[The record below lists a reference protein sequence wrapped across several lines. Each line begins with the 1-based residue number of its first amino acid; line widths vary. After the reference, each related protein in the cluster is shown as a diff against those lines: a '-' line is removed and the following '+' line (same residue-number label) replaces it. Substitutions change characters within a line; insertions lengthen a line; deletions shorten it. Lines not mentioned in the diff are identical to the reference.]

1 MSTNPKASQ
10 KQRAASDPHVTAWVN
25 ANAGSG
31 KTHVL
36 VDRVV
41 RLMLDGVEPSRIMCL
56 TFTKAAAAEM
66 ANRLFDR
73 LSAWIT
79 LDDEALVDQLTA
91 LGQTAPDGASLE
103 RARQLFTRALETPGG
118 LKIQTIHAF
127 CERVLQLF
135 PVEAGI
141 VPHFAMLDDRAA
153 GEMLEAARD
162 KVLLAAQ
169 SGSDVELA
177 AALSDVASR
186 AQSDQFGKLLSQLLA
201 MRADLGTVFVP
212 EQGLLRANAAL
223 RSTFELGEHE
233 QQADVRATL
242 TIDRGEYERLAGA
255 LESGSKTDIERAS

>member
-1 MSTNPKASQ
+1 MSIHVKASMA
-10 KQRAASDPHVTAWVN
+10 QRLASDPGLSAWVN

-41 RLMLDGVEPSRIMCL
+41 RLMLKGTEPSRIMCL

-73 LSAWIT
+73 LSRWIA
-79 LDDEALVDQLTA
+79 LDDAKLAEVLESM
-91 LGQTAPDGASLE
+91 GAPDADAALLE

-141 VPHFAMLDDRAA
+141 VPHFTMLDDRQSR
-153 GEMLEAARD
+153 EMLQQARNA
-162 KVLLAAQ
+162 V
-169 SGSDVELA
+169 LA
-177 AALSDVASR
+177 AAKATARRPWARRCSMLPTGCSPIRS
-186 AQSDQFGKLLSQLLA
+186 
-201 MRADLGTVFVP
+201 MRC
-212 EQGLLRANAAL
+212 
-223 RSTFELGEHE
+223 
-233 QQADVRATL
+233 
-242 TIDRGEYERLAGA
+242 
-255 LESGSKTDIERAS
+255 